1 MPDARSETYNPNEIG
16 IFHCFTRCVRRA
28 FLCGFDELS
37 GRSFDHRREWIR
49 QRLLTLVEIFAI
61 EVFAYAVMSN
71 HIHTLLKTRPDIPKQ
86 WSDREVA
93 RRWWLLFPLR
103 RRKDGAAEEPNEQE
117 ILALTASPAKIEILR
132 ERLSNLSWFN
142 RCLNENIARAS
153 NREDKCTG
161 RFWEGRFKSQ
171 RADDLAA
178 ILACAAYIDLNPIRA
193 GIAVTPESS
202 DFTSI
207 QDRIRTESTKHP
219 GATPLPAPSKVPL
232 VSIEEITG
240 NRLTT
245 AEYISLVDLTG
256 RQLKGK
262 KGHIPAELKPILKR
276 LKINPETWIDTS
288 KEIRRRFPKV
298 IGSAEVMRA
307 AAKEAGRSWFWGVK
321 AAAEVFAV

>member
-1 MPDARSETYNPNEIG
+1 
-16 IFHCFTRCVRRA
+16 
-28 FLCGFDELS
+28 
-37 GRSFDHRREWIR
+37 
-49 QRLLTLVEIFAI
+49 LLILVEVFAI

-71 HIHTLLKTRPDIPKQ
+71 HIHSLLKTRPDIPKQ

-93 RRWWLLFPLR
+93 RRWRLLFPKR
-103 RRKDGAAEEPNEQE
+103 RRKDGKAEEPNEQE
-117 ILALTASPAKIEILR
+117 ILALTASPERIEILR

-207 QDRIRTESTKHP
+207 QDRIRTESAKHP
-219 GATPLPAPSKVPL
+219 GC
-232 VSIEEITG
+232 G
-240 NRLTT
+240 
-245 AEYISLVDLTG
+245 
-256 RQLKGK
+256 
-262 KGHIPAELKPILKR
+262 
-276 LKINPETWIDTS
+276 
-288 KEIRRRFPKV
+288 
-298 IGSAEVMRA
+298 A
-307 AAKEAGRSWFWGVK
+307 AYQHQVRCRWYR
-321 AAAEVFAV
+321 